1 MVRDAPSSEPSD
13 EVQKRQPNRPL
24 WAPGARLARIRYE
37 VPHVVMNTAS
47 MVIFLIS
54 GLKIQSGRVET
65 RTGDAAVIVTGKPV
79 GAGVAHH
86 GCAKPTSAH
95 PRNW

>member
-1 MVRDAPSSEPSD
+1 MVRDALTSEPSD
-13 EVQKRQPNRPL
+13 EVQKRPPNMRL

-37 VPHVVMNTAS
+37 VPNVVMNTAA

-65 RTGDAAVIVTGKPV
+65 RTADAEGTGAWKADFASV
-79 GAGVAHH
+79 
-86 GCAKPTSAH
+86 
-95 PRNW
+95 